1 MTERPKILLADDSVT
16 MRKVAELAFGD
27 AGMDVSTAIDG
38 QTAMEAFVREQPD
51 IVLAD
56 VGLTG
61 TSGYQ
66 ICEMIKQ
73 DEATNHIPV
82 LLMVGAFEP
91 FDQAEAERVG
101 ADGFLM
107 KPFNPIREV
116 ISKIRE
122 LLDRDGNSETV
133 SFNISDSASEARSE
147 LDDIESLYE
156 SSLVETTRVEEVFLG
171 DMLPP
176 NEAEPDD
183 DELIEKETPSA
194 AAASPFERIV
204 DDEIFDEPEQG
215 DDLHAEF
222 SETIE
227 ISHPTENIDID
238 LPAIEAES
246 AEVEENLNKV
256 EEEPSESIGLFDE
269 PATADIPPP
278 PAVDVTEEMID
289 RIVERVLAKLS
300 DSVVRDVA
308 LEEVPRVAERLMREA
323 LEQEIKE

>member
-56 VGLTG
+56 VGLAG

-91 FDQAEAERVG
+91 FDETEAERVG

-133 SFNISDSASEARSE
+133 SFNISESTSDAGIDP
-147 LDDIESLYE
+147 DDIESLYV

-171 DMLPP
+171 DMMPP
-176 NEAEPDD
+176 DDIEPD
-183 DELIEKETPSA
+183 DELIEKETPTA
-194 AAASPFERIV
+194 AQTSPFERIV
-204 DDEIFDEPEQG
+204 DDEFFDEPGHG

-238 LPAIEAES
+238 LPAIEAEP
-246 AEVEENLNKV
+246 AEFEEILNKV
-256 EEEPSESIGLFDE
+256 EEEPAKSIGPFDE
-269 PATADIPPP
+269 PAAADITPSPS
-278 PAVDVTEEMID
+278 VDVTEEMID
-289 RIVERVLAKLS
+289 RIVERVLAKLT
-300 DSVVRDVA
+300 DTVVRDVA
-308 LEEVPRVAERLMREA
+308 REEVPRVAERLMREA

>member
-1 MTERPKILLADDSVT
+1 MIERPKILLADDSVT

-56 VGLTG
+56 VGLAG

-91 FDQAEAERVG
+91 FDQTEAERVG

-133 SFNISDSASEARSE
+133 SFNISESTSDAGTDP
-147 LDDIESLYE
+147 DDIESLYV
-156 SSLVETTRVEEVFLG
+156 SSLAETTRVEEVFLG
-171 DMLPP
+171 DMMPP
-176 NEAEPDD
+176 DDIEPD
-183 DELIEKETPSA
+183 DELIEKETPTA
-194 AAASPFERIV
+194 AQTSPFERIV
-204 DDEIFDEPEQG
+204 DDEFFDEPGHG

-238 LPAIEAES
+238 LPAIEAEP
-246 AEVEENLNKV
+246 AEFEEILNKV
-256 EEEPSESIGLFDE
+256 EEEPAESIYPFDK
-269 PATADIPPP
+269 PVASDIPHSPS
-278 PAVDVTEEMID
+278 VDVTEEVID
-289 RIVERVLAKLS
+289 RIVERVLAKLT
-300 DSVVRDVA
+300 DTVVRDVA
-308 LEEVPRVAERLMREA
+308 REEVPRVAERLMREA
-323 LEQEIKE
+323 LDQEIKE